1 MTTPDTSPSTAPPP
15 AIQLYRPGV
24 VGLTLL
30 ADAAERQPLAYAAL
44 VLRCHRE
51 GGLPRPLAPSTLA
64 DLLSDCES
72 WLSAEAEAGR
82 DATHADLRAAQEA
95 LTATTIKASDIPQP
109 PSQS

>member
-15 AIQLYRPGV
+15 APLYRPGV

-64 DLLSDCES
+64 DLLSDCEA
-72 WLSAEAEAGR
+72 WLTAEAEAGR

-95 LTATTIKASDIPQP
+95 LTAPTVRAADIPQQ